1 MASTALQTN
10 GVAATSQTPQATQS
24 QTQPNPTDSQ
34 PSQPP
39 EATQAGQSSPQQA
52 RNAPP
57 SSPSTTAPRPRDARV
72 LELLLTS
79 QGVTSYESRVP
90 LLLMDFAYRHTTAV
104 LNDAIHLSGD
114 PYTTHAG
121 PRASSTAGATAS
133 LIAQDASVSANAVR
147 LAIASR
153 QGYQFRGGNA
163 AGGISKEWM
172 QELAKERNRVGLP
185 RVPPNE
191 WAVRLPSERFVL
203 SGVGWGLRD
212 DWGEG
217 DEDEDE
223 EMEDVDMG
231 GIKAPDMEDMGE
243 GVEGG
248 TMEDVFG
255 DEMDESGDPATA

>member
-1 MASTALQTN
+1 MSSAPQTN
-10 GVAATSQTPQATQS
+10 GVPASQTPQDTQP
-24 QTQPNPTDSQ
+24 QTQPADANPQ
-34 PSQPP
+34 PTPPTQPR
-39 EATQAGQSSPQQA
+39 A
-52 RNAPP
+52 P

-104 LNDAIHLSGD
+104 LNDAIHLSVD

-121 PRASSTAGATAS
+121 ARASSAAGATAS

-163 AGGISKEWM
+163 AGGVSKEWM
-172 QELAKERNRVGLP
+172 QDIARERNKVGLP

-191 WAVRLPSERFVL
+191 WAVRLPNERFVL
-203 SGVGWGLRD
+203 SGLGWGLRD
-212 DWGEG
+212 VWG
-217 DEDEDE
+217 DEGSEGEEEDAD
-223 EMEDVDMG
+223 MEDVPME
-231 GIKAPDMEDMGE
+231 GIRAPDVEDMGE

-255 DEMDESGDPATA
+255 DQMEEDGDQATA

>member
-1 MASTALQTN
+1 MSPAPQTN
-10 GVAATSQTPQATQS
+10 GVAASQTPQSA
-24 QTQPNPTDSQ
+24 QTQPQ
-34 PSQPP
+34 PADPQP
-39 EATQAGQSSPQQA
+39 APQPA
-52 RNAPP
+52 RNPPP

-104 LNDAIHLSGD
+104 LNDAIHLGVD

-121 PRASSTAGATAS
+121 SRASTAAGASAS
-133 LIAQDASVSANAVR
+133 LIGQDATVSANAVR

-163 AGGISKEWM
+163 AGGLSKEWM
-172 QELAKERNRVGLP
+172 QEIAKERNRVGLP

-191 WAVRLPSERFVL
+191 WAVRLPAERFVL
-203 SGVGWGLRD
+203 SGLGWGLRD
-212 DWGEG
+212 EWGEEG
-217 DEDEDE
+217 EDE
-223 EMEDVDMG
+223 EMEDVAMG
-231 GIKAPDMEDMGE
+231 GIQAPDVEDLGE

-255 DEMDESGDPATA
+255 DQMDEGGDQATA

>member
-1 MASTALQTN
+1 
-10 GVAATSQTPQATQS
+10 
-24 QTQPNPTDSQ
+24 
-34 PSQPP
+34 
-39 EATQAGQSSPQQA
+39 
-52 RNAPP
+52 
-57 SSPSTTAPRPRDARV
+57 
-72 LELLLTS
+72 
-79 QGVTSYESRVP
+79 
-90 LLLMDFAYRHTTAV
+90 MDFAYRHTTAV
-104 LNDAIHLSGD
+104 LNDAIHLSVD

-121 PRASSTAGATAS
+121 TRASSTSGATAS
-133 LIAQDASVSANAVR
+133 LIAQDATVSANAVR

-191 WAVRLPSERFVL
+191 WAVRLPNERFVL
-203 SGVGWGLRD
+203 SGVSWGLRD

-231 GIKAPDMEDMGE
+231 GIKAPDVEDMGE

-255 DEMDESGDPATA
+255 DEMDEGGDPATA